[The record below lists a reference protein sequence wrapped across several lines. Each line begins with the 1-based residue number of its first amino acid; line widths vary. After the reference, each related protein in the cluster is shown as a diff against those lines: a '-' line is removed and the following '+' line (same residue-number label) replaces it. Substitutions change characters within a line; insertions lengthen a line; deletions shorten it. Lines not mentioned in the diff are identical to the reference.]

1 MADGKRPTLDVEDR
15 SERGTRAARRLRR
28 EGYVP
33 GVVYG
38 GKDGDCTSFKVNWRV
53 LRQVLVDGSALI
65 DLKVA
70 GKTRPV
76 IVKDQQQHPVRD
88 ELLHIDLLEVRLDE
102 KIQTQVS
109 VHLEGA
115 EEAPGIKEGGV
126 LEHVTHQL
134 NIEALPTDIP
144 DAIHVDVSA
153 LEIAATMH
161 LSEISAPEGVTFL
174 DDPEETL
181 IATVVVPTEVEEPE
195 IEEETELVGE
205 EGELEEGAEPAEG
218 EEGEAPAEGE
228 APSAEEAEGG
238 GKADWLVV
246 GLGNPG
252 DRYARTRHN
261 VGFEVAKALAD
272 RLGLPKFKNK
282 YGGLYAEGRR
292 VAVLL
297 PQTYMNESGSSVG
310 PARGALGVDLEHV
323 LVVHDEIDLPFG
335 KVEVRTGGGLAGHNG
350 LKSVKRGLGGGD
362 FGRVRVG
369 VGRPD
374 STDPEIVSRYVLGR
388 FDEDPQA
395 LIESAVDALER
406 RVTSEE

>member
-1 MADGKRPTLDVEDR
+1 MADGKRPTLEVEDR

-38 GKDGDCTSFKVNWRV
+38 GKDGDCTSFKVNSRR

-65 DLKVA
+65 DLKVG

-144 DAIHVDVSA
+144 DAIHVDVSG

-161 LSEISAPEGVTFL
+161 LSEISPPAGVTFL
-174 DDPEETL
+174 DDPEETIL
-181 IATVVVPTEVEEPE
+181 ATVVVPTEVEEPE

-205 EGELEEGAEPAEG
+205 EAELEEGAVPAEG

-228 APSAEEAEGG
+228 AAPSEGAEG
-238 GKADWLVV
+238 
-246 GLGNPG
+246 
-252 DRYARTRHN
+252 
-261 VGFEVAKALAD
+261 
-272 RLGLPKFKNK
+272 
-282 YGGLYAEGRR
+282 
-292 VAVLL
+292 
-297 PQTYMNESGSSVG
+297 
-310 PARGALGVDLEHV
+310 
-323 LVVHDEIDLPFG
+323 
-335 KVEVRTGGGLAGHNG
+335 
-350 LKSVKRGLGGGD
+350 
-362 FGRVRVG
+362 
-369 VGRPD
+369 
-374 STDPEIVSRYVLGR
+374 
-388 FDEDPQA
+388 
-395 LIESAVDALER
+395 
-406 RVTSEE
+406 SE